1 MFHRLFAALV
11 AAAFVVMGTAGMA
24 NAKTTLKMATLAPP
38 RSPWGVVFKTWAKAI
53 KQKTKGE
60 TEVDWLWNGTGGPE
74 DAVVGKIKSG
84 QIAGSAL
91 TAVGLSAIDKRF
103 LALQMPGAF
112 SSWKDLDRARDKYG
126 PELSKAAAKDGFE
139 ILGWGD
145 IGQGKVLSKGST
157 IAVPADLKGKRPGA
171 IAGDIIAPKV
181 YEAIGGI
188 TSVSSSVVGF
198 TSKLNAKAI
207 NVMNTPSLAA
217 EQLQWA
223 PLLDHITTGT
233 TYYGIGAV
241 VMSKKELDKMP
252 ADQRAVVVDTGKLA
266 AKALTKRIRK
276 ADDKAF
282 GRLKKKMTV
291 HETTKAEEAEWKRVF
306 KKACERLKGA
316 IPGGALSKVGAC

>member
-1 MFHRLFAALV
+1 M
-11 AAAFVVMGTAGMA
+11 
-24 NAKTTLKMATLAPP
+24 
-38 RSPWGVVFKTWAKAI
+38 
-53 KQKTKGE
+53 
-60 TEVDWLWNGTGGPE
+60 
-74 DAVVGKIKSG
+74 VGKIKSG